1 MTAATFQAI
10 NPTTGSAFGDKIS
23 EMSASDVSGLISKA
37 VATKTAFAA
46 TTPKERAAALRAIGD
61 AIEASR
67 EKLIEIT
74 MQETALPNG
83 RLTGELSRTVFQLE
97 QFAKLV

>member
-1 MTAATFQAI
+1 MTTTTFQAI
-10 NPTTGSAFGDKIS
+10 DPTTGATFGDQIA

-37 VATKTAFAA
+37 VATKSAFAA
-46 TTPKERAAALRAIGD
+46 TTPKERAAALRAIGE

-74 MQETALPNG
+74 M
-83 RLTGELSRTVFQLE
+83 
-97 QFAKLV
+97 K